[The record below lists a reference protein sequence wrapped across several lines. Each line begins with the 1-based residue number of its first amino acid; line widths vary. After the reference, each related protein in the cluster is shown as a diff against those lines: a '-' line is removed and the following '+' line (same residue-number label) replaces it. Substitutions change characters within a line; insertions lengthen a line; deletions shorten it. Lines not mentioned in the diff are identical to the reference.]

1 MIYNHR
7 NNNTLW
13 VLANQMPSPR
23 IGRSSSL
30 SDDKSLILDYTL
42 TARYDIKKGDELF
55 TDYGGESWFDK
66 NSIKYVEEKGK
77 ESTCSITPSDGD
89 SNDAAA
95 VATGSTSNSNSN
107 KACHENK
114 SDIVATNT
122 NTVVVNSDSSDN
134 NLIAFH
140 GCPMSLT
147 QVVDGKVYAVQ
158 YIAQDSI
165 IEISRALLVSDY
177 IGDDNDLE
185 RYLWYSSYNPNRHAI
200 LLLGQGAL
208 YNTPAI
214 ATAAAE
220 SNNNNNNNNLES
232 ANLYYSWYFFD
243 DDNNNNSISNRKC
256 EEKMFIYFRARRNIE
271 PNEELTVP
279 LELKVGSDRR
289 YVLDHWLLEGLKEW
303 CL

>member
-23 IGRSSSL
+23 IGRSSSSSVA
-30 SDDKSLILDYTL
+30 SDDKSSLILDYTL

-55 TDYGGESWFDK
+55 TDYGGEKWFDK
-66 NSIKYVEEKGK
+66 NSITYVEEKMK
-77 ESTCSITPSDGD
+77 ATTCSITQASDGD
-89 SNDAAA
+89 DDASISD
-95 VATGSTSNSNSN
+95 GNEG
-107 KACHENK
+107 CHENK
-114 SDIVATNT
+114 SDTDNTNTIVATNT
-122 NTVVVNSDSSDN
+122 AVNADGDN
-134 NLIAFH
+134 SLIALH

-158 YIAQDSI
+158 YIAQNSI
-165 IEISRALLVSDY
+165 IEISRALLVPDH

-185 RYLWYSSYNPNRHAI
+185 RYLWYSSHNPLSHAI

-208 YNTPAI
+208 YSTPA
-214 ATAAAE
+214 E
-220 SNNNNNNNNLES
+220 SHNNLEI

-243 DDNNNNSISNRKC
+243 DDNDSSDSSSNRKC
-256 EEKMFIYFRARRNIE
+256 EQKMFIYFRARRNIE

-279 LELKVGSDRR
+279 LELKNGSDRR
-289 YVLDHWLLEGLKEW
+289 YLLEHWLLEGLKEW

>member
-13 VLANQMPSPR
+13 VLATQMPSPR
-23 IGRSSSL
+23 IGRSSSSVT
-30 SDDKSLILDYTL
+30 SDDGSSLILDYTL

-55 TDYGGESWFDK
+55 TDYGGEKWFAK
-66 NSIKYVEEKGK
+66 NSITYVEEKVK
-77 ESTCSITPSDGD
+77 ATTCSFTQASDDASISDG
-89 SNDAAA
+89 NE
-95 VATGSTSNSNSN
+95 G
-107 KACHENK
+107 CHENK
-114 SDIVATNT
+114 SDTDNT
-122 NTVVVNSDSSDN
+122 NTIVNGDGDD

-147 QVVDGKVYAVQ
+147 QVIDGKVYALQ
-158 YIAQDSI
+158 YIAQNSV
-165 IEISRALLVSDY
+165 IEISRALLVPDH

-185 RYLWYSSYNPNRHAI
+185 RYLWYSPHNPNGHAI

-208 YNTPAI
+208 YSTPA
-214 ATAAAE
+214 E
-220 SNNNNNNNNLES
+220 SHDNIEI

-243 DDNNNNSISNRKC
+243 DDNDSSDSSSNRKC
-256 EEKMFIYFRARRNIE
+256 EQKMFIYFRARRNIE

-279 LELKVGSDRR
+279 LELKVGSSRR
-289 YVLDHWLLEGLKEW
+289 YLLEHWLLEGLKEW